1 MKCPVDYAK
10 APPACASLPPN
21 RQAERRLSPLSGP
34 TIWVPNVWFYPLTF
48 FSYSAPK
55 QPCAHTGEPEREG
68 IGGHTLH
75 AAGAVRAAPASRRWR
90 SPPPRNIARR
100 DACTRRPILSGSSR
114 SCILEQRGD
123 GGVAPSPKL
132 AETRRPDHLR
142 SHIPRGRRGCANFS
156 FGKT

>member
-75 AAGAVRAAPASRRWR
+75 AAGAVRAAPASRRLR

-100 DACTRRPILSGSSR
+100 EASSRRPILSVHRVHAFSSNEEMEGLRQAR
-114 SCILEQRGD
+114 S
-123 GGVAPSPKL
+123 SPKP
-132 AETRRPDHLR
+132 AAR
-142 SHIPRGRRGCANFS
+142 SSPIACPARAMPGANFS